1 MIYKGGKNIKEIEGI
16 EVVDNWK
23 YLGVEIS
30 NDRDI
35 FKKHKKKFIK
45 KTGRGGLWS

>member
-35 FKKHKKKFIK
+35 FKKHKKKYIK
-45 KTGRGGLWS
+45 KNGRGSLWS